1 MFRNYNKRKVI
12 VLCLGLA
19 AMTML
24 PQWVSAQDNGG
35 SGTQAWSGKSLLGRD
50 NLGNGYSVSTGQDD
64 GGSHAGSFVSLF
76 GRENSGGGSGSGY
89 SIGVGQFGGN
99 GGQAGGNYGIS
110 IGTMGQEPPEPSA
123 PLGSGL
129 FIMAAAGAAYAFSKK
144 RKKQENN

>member
-50 NLGNGYSVSTGQDD
+50 GSGNGYSVSTGQGD

-76 GRENSGGGSGSGY
+76 GRQNSGGGSGSGY
-89 SIGVGQFGGN
+89 NIFVEQFGGEN
-99 GGQAGGNYGIS
+99 GGGTGGYN
-110 IGTMGQEPPEPSA
+110 IGTEQFGDA

-144 RKKQENN
+144 RKKQENK

>member
-50 NLGNGYSVSTGQDD
+50 GSGNGYSVSTSD

-76 GRENSGGGSGSGY
+76 GRQNSGGGSSSGY
-89 SIGVGQFGGN
+89 SIFVEQFGGEN
-99 GGQAGGNYGIS
+99 GGGTGGYN
-110 IGTMGQEPPEPSA
+110 IGTEQFGNDPA

-144 RKKQENN
+144 RKKQENK